1 MSTAFM
7 IQDPRMTVAV
17 TVSTAGVSEI
27 VDQYGYRPAS
37 VDMSTAWTTAGM
49 SFLGGNDTAT
59 MFPVYNST
67 AELTLSSALAIANIS
82 IAFTQDFSKSLGAHR
97 FFQVRSGTSTAQSTQ
112 AAGRAL
118 SITFVPLQA

>member
-1 MSTAFM
+1 MSTSAQ
-7 IQDPRMTVAV
+7 IQDPRWTAAV

-27 VDQYGYRPAS
+27 VNQEGYRPAC

-49 SFLGGNDTAT
+49 TFLGGNDTAA
-59 MFPVYNST
+59 MFPLYNST
-67 AELTLSSALAIANIS
+67 VELSLSSALVLPNIS

-97 FFQVRSGTSTAQSTQ
+97 YVQVRSGTSTAQSTQ

-118 SITFVPLQA
+118 SITFVPLGY